1 MCAATVDW
9 ITFSGLI
16 FIVLLS
22 IVLIAFLIIEFSK
35 TVTIFT
41 KDKMIGKR
49 NTIKNKRTIMDAFS
63 MGR

>member
-22 IVLIAFLIIEFSK
+22 VILIAFLIIEFSK
-35 TVTIFT
+35 TISLFT
-41 KDKMIGKR
+41 KDKAIGKE
-49 NTIKNKRTIMDAFS
+49 TVEYLKELDEQLD
-63 MGR
+63 

>member
-22 IVLIAFLIIEFSK
+22 VILIAFLIIEFSK
-35 TVTIFT
+35 TISLFT
-41 KDKMIGKR
+41 KDKTIGKEAVEYL
-49 NTIKNKRTIMDAFS
+49 KELDEQLD
-63 MGR
+63 